1 MTGAANMDTTP
12 LNPVSRMTSRM
23 QMRCLR
29 IAAVAAIAVAAL
41 VAQPS
46 GSVAQPRPE
55 ELAANSRVIID
66 YIDPLVRLPRS
77 QATLDRLRKRQVLE
91 ELSMFLSPLRLPRLL
106 RIRTKSC
113 GAVNAYYVPSEWAIN
128 LCYEY
133 YEHME
138 AIAPQGTSPQ
148 GYTRDEVVVG
158 GFIDAIFHELGHAL
172 FDILNVPVF
181 GREEDAADQLSAF
194 LMLQFGKDV
203 ARVTI
208 RGAAFTYMNSKNP
221 RTRTEFSDEHGTNS
235 QRFFNYVCLAY
246 GGEPEAFRDYVDRG
260 VLPKARAEQCPREY
274 LLVRRAFAKTILP
287 HIDVELMK
295 KVQSI
300 QWLRPTDGRIEK

>member
-1 MTGAANMDTTP
+1 MSGTAIMTKTPFSARMAWPIKVAAAM
-12 LNPVSRMTSRM
+12 
-23 QMRCLR
+23 
-29 IAAVAAIAVAAL
+29 AVAVAGL
-41 VAQPS
+41 MAQFS
-46 GSVAQPRPE
+46 ESVAQPRPN

-66 YIDPLVRLPRS
+66 YIDPRLMKS
-77 QATLDRLRKRQVLE
+77 QATLDRLRKRAVLE
-91 ELSMFLSPLRLPRLL
+91 ELSMFLSPLRLPRVL
-106 RIRTKSC
+106 RVRTKSC
-113 GAVNAYYVPSEWAIN
+113 GAVNAYYVPAEWAIN

-133 YEHME
+133 YENLE
-138 AIAPQGTSPQ
+138 TIAPRETSSH

-172 FDILNVPVF
+172 FDILNIPVF

-208 RGAAFTYMNSKNP
+208 KGAAYTYLVSKNP
-221 RTRTEFSDEHGTNS
+221 RTRTEFSDEHGAPA
-235 QRFFNYVCLAY
+235 QRFFNYMCLAY
-246 GGEPEAFRDYVDRG
+246 GGEPEGFREYVDRG
-260 VLPKARAEQCPREY
+260 VLPKARADGCPREY
-274 LLVRRAFAKTILP
+274 QLVRRAFAKTIYP

-300 QWLRPTDGRIEK
+300 QWLRPSDGRK

>member
-1 MTGAANMDTTP
+1 
-12 LNPVSRMTSRM
+12 
-23 QMRCLR
+23 MRCVR
-29 IAAVAAIAVAAL
+29 IAAVLAVAAAGLL
-41 VAQPS
+41 VQPLE
-46 GSVAQPRPE
+46 GAAQPRPP

-66 YIDPLVRLPRS
+66 YIDPMARFPRS

-91 ELSMFLSPLRLPRLL
+91 ELSMFLSPLRLPRML

-113 GAVNAYYVPSEWAIN
+113 GMVNAFYVGSEWAIN
-128 LCYEY
+128 LCYEF
-133 YEHME
+133 YEHLETM
-138 AIAPQGTSPQ
+138 APQTTSPQ
-148 GYTRDEVVVG
+148 GYTRDEVIVG

-203 ARVTI
+203 ARTTI
-208 RGAAFTYMNSKNP
+208 KGAAFTYLNTKNP
-221 RTRTEFSDEHGTNS
+221 RSRAEYADEHGTDA

-246 GGEPEAFRDYVDRG
+246 GGEPEAFRDYVDSG
-260 VLPKARAEQCPREY
+260 VLPKVRAQGCAREY
-274 LLVRRAFAKTILP
+274 QLVRRAFAKTILP

-295 KVQSI
+295 KVQSV
-300 QWLRPTDGRIEK
+300 QWLRQTDGRINK

>member
-1 MTGAANMDTTP
+1 MSGAAHMETTP
-12 LNPVSRMTSRM
+12 PNRFIRMTSRL
-23 QMRCLR
+23 QMRCLK
-29 IAAVAAIAVAAL
+29 IAAVLAVATAG
-41 VAQPS
+41 VMAHGPES
-46 GSVAQPRPE
+46 AAQPRQ

-66 YIDPLVRLPRS
+66 YIDPRLQKS
-77 QATLDRLRKRQVLE
+77 QATLDRLRKREVLE

-106 RIRTKSC
+106 RVRTKSC
-113 GAVNAYYVPSEWAIN
+113 GQVNAFYVPAEWAIN

-133 YEHME
+133 YENLE
-138 AIAPQGTSPQ
+138 AIAPQTASPQ
-148 GYTRDEVVVG
+148 GYTRDEVIVG

-172 FDILNVPVF
+172 FDILNIPVF

-208 RGAAFTYMNSKNP
+208 KGAAFTYLMSKNP
-221 RTRTEFSDEHGTNS
+221 RTRTEFADEHGAPA
-235 QRFFNYVCLAY
+235 QRFFNYICLAY
-246 GGEPEAFRDYVDRG
+246 GGEPAAFQDYVDRG
-260 VLPKARAEQCPREY
+260 VLPKARADQCPREY
-274 LLVRRAFAKTILP
+274 ALVRRAFAKSLLP

-300 QWLRPTDGRIEK
+300 QWLRETDGRVTK